1 MTRSGKI
8 PTSRESGG
16 IVKRLVSAQF
26 LCGFIA
32 LLTLC
37 LFTLG
42 LTGCN
47 SSSAPA
53 IGVQLT
59 PSSTPGIDQAQ
70 NLAITASVAHDS
82 KNAGVTWNVSG
93 GGSFSGT
100 PTTTSATYQAPASV
114 TAAFTATVTA
124 TSVSDSTKSATLQIK
139 VSPLPAVTTSS
150 LPAATAG
157 SNYSQVLAE
166 SGGTSPYT
174 WSVSPT
180 TLPPGLILVPT
191 TGVIGGEPTGCSN
204 TPCGSYTFTVTD
216 TAGNSASSPPIPI
229 TVGPPASPLTVTT
242 TSPMPGGTIGTLYS
256 QQLTASGGVPPY
268 INWTLN
274 SGSLP
279 PGLSVGS
286 TGLLSGTPSGSVGGT
301 YTFTVG
307 VTDSQTPT
315 PSSTQSGTLSLTITI
330 APLQITTTSFPAG
343 TDNTSYSAPVT
354 ATGGVP
360 PYKNWNI
367 HSGSLPTGLS
377 IGATT
382 GVISGTPTAM
392 GTFTFTVQVT
402 DSESSP
408 VTVVS
413 ASLSITIN
421 AAQACTGTLDNK
433 LLSGN
438 YALMLNGWSSSTTAA
453 SAVGSFVAD
462 GAGNITGGLLDMADQ
477 SNSTGPQN
485 GTFTGTYCVEETNN
499 LATLNLTLS
508 SGLNGAPSTL
518 QAALDSS
525 DGDGHIITYGNGGFL
540 ASGLLRE
547 QDTGAFSTSAISGN
561 YAGGVVGADSSG
573 NRWASAGASNY
584 GGNGNISNGEFDSD
598 DAVSGPDF
606 GTFSSSNFSVAS
618 NGRGTATIT
627 FVSGAGS
634 KAKNFVYYI
643 VSSSEMLRMEIDPSS
658 SPEIQVGQILQQ
670 SSNLTYKS
678 LEGLSVIEIQGLD
691 IQNSPATPEVQAG
704 ILTITAPPA
713 FSVSLD
719 QNDGGTMSTQTPS
732 GSYSVDSNGRVTLS
746 GAGVGNNPPVF
757 YLVGPNQAF
766 LVGTDSSVDFG
777 TLTPQTGSN
786 FDNASLVGNY
796 YGGSQQP
803 VNNNVSE
810 EVDFVSANGSSPT
823 GTLSGVSDKNGS
835 GGPQTGGTISET
847 YVVSPSGRTV
857 ITSSGGGGGAILY
870 IISPTQAVFLTS
882 DTNPALTDFHQ

>member
-1 MTRSGKI
+1 
-8 PTSRESGG
+8 
-16 IVKRLVSAQF
+16 
-26 LCGFIA
+26 
-32 LLTLC
+32 
-37 LFTLG
+37 
-42 LTGCN
+42 
-47 SSSAPA
+47 
-53 IGVQLT
+53 
-59 PSSTPGIDQAQ
+59 
-70 NLAITASVAHDS
+70 
-82 KNAGVTWNVSG
+82 
-93 GGSFSGT
+93 
-100 PTTTSATYQAPASV
+100 
-114 TAAFTATVTA
+114 
-124 TSVSDSTKSATLQIK
+124 
-139 VSPLPAVTTSS
+139 
-150 LPAATAG
+150 
-157 SNYSQVLAE
+157 
-166 SGGTSPYT
+166 
-174 WSVSPT
+174 
-180 TLPPGLILVPT
+180 
-191 TGVIGGEPTGCSN
+191 
-204 TPCGSYTFTVTD
+204 
-216 TAGNSASSPPIPI
+216 
-229 TVGPPASPLTVTT
+229 
-242 TSPMPGGTIGTLYS
+242 MPGGTIGTLYS

-268 INWTLN
+268 INWTLA

-279 PGLSVGS
+279 PGLSIGS

-408 VTVVS
+408 VTVTS
-413 ASLSITIN
+413 GSLSITIN
-421 AAQACTGTLDNK
+421 AAQACTGTLDNQ
-433 LLSGN
+433 LLSGH

-462 GAGNITGGLLDMADQ
+462 GAGNISGGLLDMADQ
-477 SNSTGPQN
+477 GISTGPQN
-485 GTFTGTYCVEETNN
+485 GTFTGTYCVGSNN
-499 LATLNLTLS
+499 LASINLTLS
-508 SGLNGAPSTL
+508 SGLSRAPSTL

-525 DGDGHIITYGNGGFL
+525 DGNGHIITYGTGGFL
-540 ASGLLRE
+540 ASGLLRKQE
-547 QDTGAFSTSAISGN
+547 TGAFSTSAISGN
-561 YAGGVVGADSSG
+561 YAGGVVGADSSS

-598 DAVSGPDF
+598 DALSGPDF
-606 GTFSSSNFSVAS
+606 GTFSSADFSVAS

-627 FVSGAGS
+627 FVSAAED
-634 KAKNFVYYI
+634 KAKSFVYYI
-643 VSSSEMLRMEIDPSS
+643 ISSSEMLRMEIDPSTH
-658 SPEIQVGQILQQ
+658 PEIQVGQILQQ

-732 GSYSVDSNGRVTLS
+732 GSYSVDSSGRVTLS

-757 YLVGPNQAF
+757 YLVAPNQAF

-786 FDNASLVGNY
+786 LDNASLVGNY

-803 VNNNVSE
+803 VNDNVSE
-810 EVDFVSANGSSPT
+810 EVDFVSANGSSPN

-870 IISPTQAVFLTS
+870 IISPTQTVVLPS
-882 DTNPALTDFHQ
+882 NTNPALIDFHQ